1 MYELENRRKNKK
13 NVREASEITQE
24 AIIITDTTGK
34 IIFWDGKAKKL
45 FGYSKREIIG
55 KSMDIL
61 LLKKHGE
68 KYMKNIEECRY
79 GGEDREV
86 TGVRKN
92 GDKFPLEVSF
102 SCWRKGENIY
112 VINIVKDITEKKK
125 LTEELREERELF
137 IEGPVVVFKW
147 KAGEKCIPVEYVSPN
162 IKKIFG
168 YDARDFINEKIRY
181 EDIVHPEDLER
192 ISSEARLYG
201 EKYGYFEQE
210 YRIIDANGRT
220 RWVQDFTITR
230 KKDGKIIYYYGY
242 VIDITRRKE
251 LEKKLEE
258 ERKQLVSIF
267 NGIDEP
273 IYVSDLTT
281 YDILFANKTFKNLFG
296 KNIVGK
302 KCYRI
307 FQNLHMPCEFCV
319 NDEIFGKNFGKVH
332 IWEFQNK
339 RNNRWYRCIDR
350 GIIWP
355 DGRKVR
361 LGIAIDI
368 TDKVEAERKM
378 KEALEKERE
387 FKLRTAHYFF
397 NPIAIAKGYLQ
408 LAIDEGNDI
417 LPKIERAMY
426 AIDRIEKVIK
436 NITQRGEITE

>member
-168 YDARDFINEKIRY
+168 YD
-181 EDIVHPEDLER
+181 
-192 ISSEARLYG
+192 
-201 EKYGYFEQE
+201 Q
-210 YRIIDANGRT
+210 
-220 RWVQDFTITR
+220 
-230 KKDGKIIYYYGY
+230 
-242 VIDITRRKE
+242 
-251 LEKKLEE
+251 
-258 ERKQLVSIF
+258 
-267 NGIDEP
+267 
-273 IYVSDLTT
+273 
-281 YDILFANKTFKNLFG
+281 
-296 KNIVGK
+296 
-302 KCYRI
+302 
-307 FQNLHMPCEFCV
+307 
-319 NDEIFGKNFGKVH
+319 
-332 IWEFQNK
+332 
-339 RNNRWYRCIDR
+339 
-350 GIIWP
+350 
-355 DGRKVR
+355 
-361 LGIAIDI
+361 
-368 TDKVEAERKM
+368 
-378 KEALEKERE
+378 
-387 FKLRTAHYFF
+387 
-397 NPIAIAKGYLQ
+397 
-408 LAIDEGNDI
+408 
-417 LPKIERAMY
+417 
-426 AIDRIEKVIK
+426 
-436 NITQRGEITE
+436 